1 MLVGAPA
8 VTTAVNSNGN
18 GNGIKVDSGMPLS
31 AKSPSGPGLT
41 AHGTPPPGG
50 CPHGSRFP
58 APPEVSETNDNNCEM
73 TMTNEDCEAE
83 QVVPSSVHS
92 SVIEEAAQKV
102 DLLRNCRGIRYRDF
116 LLLKLNYRK
125 KVFFPRPF
133 ICQRHFINE
142 KVGNRR
148 N

>member
-58 APPEVSETNDNNCEM
+58 APPEVSETNDNNCE

-116 LLLKLNYRK
+116 FLLFTTKT
-125 KVFFPRPF
+125 
-133 ICQRHFINE
+133 E
-142 KVGNRR
+142 K
-148 N
+148 

>member
-58 APPEVSETNDNNCEM
+58 APPEVSETNDNNCE
-73 TMTNEDCEAE
+73 TMTNNEDCEAE

-116 LLLKLNYRK
+116 LLLKLNYKK
-125 KVFFPRPF
+125 KVFFPPPF

-142 KVGNRR
+142 KVGYRR

>member
-8 VTTAVNSNGN
+8 VTTAVNSNGS

-58 APPEVSETNDNNCEM
+58 APPEVSETNDNNCE
-73 TMTNEDCEAE
+73 TMTNNEDCEAE

-116 LLLKLNYRK
+116 FTFYNKDQK
-125 KVFFPRPF
+125 KS
-133 ICQRHFINE
+133 
-142 KVGNRR
+142 
-148 N
+148 

>member
-8 VTTAVNSNGN
+8 VTTAVNSNGS
-18 GNGIKVDSGMPLS
+18 GNGIKVDSGMPLA

-58 APPEVSETNDNNCEM
+58 APPEVSETNDNNCV

-116 LLLKLNYRK
+116 LLFTTKTDKRAD
-125 KVFFPRPF
+125 
-133 ICQRHFINE
+133 
-142 KVGNRR
+142 
-148 N
+148 